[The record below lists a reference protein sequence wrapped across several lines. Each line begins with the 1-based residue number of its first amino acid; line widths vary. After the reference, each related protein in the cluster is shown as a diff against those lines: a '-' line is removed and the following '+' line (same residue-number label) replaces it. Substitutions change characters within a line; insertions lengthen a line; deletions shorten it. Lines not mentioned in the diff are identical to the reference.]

1 VEIYQRY
8 GRALL
13 RKAERILGPGPEA
26 EDVVQGLFVDLWA
39 RQELDR
45 DLPYLFRAVTHRCL
59 NAIRDGKNRRRL
71 LEANPGVVGPS
82 ARSTVD
88 GVLSLDLVEKLAKRV
103 DDETWEILIYR
114 YLDDL
119 SQEEIAQLMSL
130 NRKTVVR
137 RLEGAKETLRA
148 LGGPP

>member
-1 VEIYQRY
+1 MEIYQRY